1 MNENFSRILF
11 LALGGVL
18 GCLAGICLGTI
29 VFSGLVL
36 NAALEE
42 EGPVTSPS
50 LSDPG
55 SREDREEI
63 HQPTLAPLPSPG
75 AASEEAPAPAGPQPV
90 SPLPPPAVEPVS
102 CNCSGDVY
110 DCRSFGSWAQAQG
123 CFQYCVSAGAGDV
136 HLLDE
141 NGDGLVCEALR

>member
-1 MNENFSRILF
+1 MNKSFSRILF
-11 LALGGVL
+11 FALGGIL
-18 GCLAGICLGTI
+18 GCLAGICLGII
-29 VFSGLVL
+29 VFSGLIL

-42 EGPVTSPS
+42 GPAGPS
-50 LSDPG
+50 LSDPEIQ
-55 SREDREEI
+55 RDREGI
-63 HQPTLAPLPSPG
+63 DQPTLAPLPTPG
-75 AASEEAPAPAGPQPV
+75 GDAADAPAPTGPQPV

-110 DCRSFGSWAQAQG
+110 DCNSFGSWAQAQG
-123 CFQYCVSAGAGDV
+123 CFQYCVSVGQGDV